1 MLARIL
7 NLVVIFMGVF
17 YSKWLLLMV
26 LIFDF
31 DGTIA
36 DTFKLYIDVM
46 RKIHHEYNFKYID
59 NDDIELCR
67 AMTAKEIIQYLG
79 ISPLQIPIIT
89 HRIRG
94 DFTQRMTEQKIFTG
108 FDSVLEGLKQEGHKL
123 FILSS
128 NSEENINIF
137 LRLNNITQFDAVF
150 SKSSIFGKSRII
162 KNIINK
168 NKFIA
173 DDVYYIGD
181 ETRDIEAAKKISI
194 KSIAVS
200 WGYNN
205 RKALI
210 DKNPD
215 YLIDKPQQLMSL
227 FAV

>member
-1 MLARIL
+1 
-7 NLVVIFMGVF
+7 
-17 YSKWLLLMV
+17 MV

-36 DTFKLYIDVM
+36 DTFNLYIDVM
-46 RKIHHEYNFKYID
+46 RKIYREYNFKYID
-59 NDDIELCR
+59 DDDIELCR
-67 AMTAKEIIQYLG
+67 AMTSKEIIQYLG
-79 ISPLQIPIIT
+79 ISPLQIPMIA

-94 DFTQRMTEQKIFTG
+94 DFTQQMKEQKIFTG
-108 FDSVLEGLKQEGHKL
+108 VDSVLESLKQEGHKL

-137 LRLNNITQFDAVF
+137 LGLNNITQFDAVF
-150 SKSSIFGKSRII
+150 SKSSIFGKSGII
-162 KNIINK
+162 KKIINK

-181 ETRDIEAAKKISI
+181 ETRDIEAAKKINI
-194 KSIAVS
+194 KSIAVT

-205 RKALI
+205 RKALL

-215 YLIDKPQQLMSL
+215 YIIDKPQQLLALLAM
-227 FAV
+227 

>member
-1 MLARIL
+1 
-7 NLVVIFMGVF
+7 
-17 YSKWLLLMV
+17 MV

-36 DTFKLYIDVM
+36 DTFNLYIDVM
-46 RKIHHEYNFKYID
+46 RKIYHEYNFKYID
-59 NDDIELCR
+59 DDDIELCR
-67 AMTAKEIIQYLG
+67 AMTSKEIIQYLG
-79 ISPLQIPIIT
+79 ISPLQIPMIA

-94 DFTQRMTEQKIFTG
+94 DFTQRMKEQKIFTG
-108 FDSVLEGLKQEGHKL
+108 VDSVLESLKQEGHKL

-150 SKSSIFGKSRII
+150 SKSSIFGKSGII
-162 KNIINK
+162 KKIINK
-168 NKFIA
+168 NKIIT

-181 ETRDIEAAKKISI
+181 ETRDIEATKKINI
-194 KSIAVS
+194 KSIAVT

-205 RKALI
+205 RKALL

-215 YLIDKPQQLMSL
+215 YIIDKPQQLLALLAM
-227 FAV
+227 

>member
-1 MLARIL
+1 
-7 NLVVIFMGVF
+7 
-17 YSKWLLLMV
+17 MV

-36 DTFKLYIDVM
+36 DTFNLYIDVM
-46 RKIHHEYNFKYID
+46 RKIYREYNFKYID
-59 NDDIELCR
+59 DDDIELCR
-67 AMTAKEIIQYLG
+67 AMTSKEIIQYLG
-79 ISPLQIPIIT
+79 ISPLQIPMIA

-94 DFTQRMTEQKIFTG
+94 DFTQRMKEQKIFTG
-108 FDSVLEGLKQEGHKL
+108 VDSVLESLKQEGHKL

-137 LRLNNITQFDAVF
+137 LGLNNITQFDAVF
-150 SKSSIFGKSRII
+150 SKSSIFGKSGII
-162 KNIINK
+162 KKIINK

-181 ETRDIEAAKKISI
+181 ETRDIEAAKKINI
-194 KSIAVS
+194 KSIAVT

-205 RKALI
+205 RKALL

-215 YLIDKPQQLMSL
+215 YIIDKPQQLL
-227 FAV
+227 ALLAI

>member
-1 MLARIL
+1 
-7 NLVVIFMGVF
+7 
-17 YSKWLLLMV
+17 MV

-36 DTFKLYIDVM
+36 DTFNLYIDVM
-46 RKIHHEYNFKYID
+46 RKIYREYNFKYID
-59 NDDIELCR
+59 DDDIELCR
-67 AMTAKEIIQYLG
+67 AMTSKEIIQYLG
-79 ISPLQIPIIT
+79 ISPLQIPMIA

-94 DFTQRMTEQKIFTG
+94 DFTQRMKEQKIFTG
-108 FDSVLEGLKQEGHKL
+108 VDSVLESLKQEGHKL

-150 SKSSIFGKSRII
+150 SKSSIFGKSGII
-162 KNIINK
+162 KKIINK
-168 NKFIA
+168 NKIIT

-181 ETRDIEAAKKISI
+181 ETRDIEAAKKINI
-194 KSIAVS
+194 KSIAVT

-205 RKALI
+205 RKALL

-215 YLIDKPQQLMSL
+215 YIIDKPQQLLALLAM
-227 FAV
+227 

>member
-1 MLARIL
+1 
-7 NLVVIFMGVF
+7 
-17 YSKWLLLMV
+17 MV

-36 DTFKLYIDVM
+36 DTFNLYIDVM
-46 RKIHHEYNFKYID
+46 RKIYHEYNFKYID
-59 NDDIELCR
+59 DDDIELCR
-67 AMTAKEIIQYLG
+67 AMTSKEIIQYLG
-79 ISPLQIPIIT
+79 ISPLQIPMIA

-94 DFTQRMTEQKIFTG
+94 DFIQRMKEKKIFTG
-108 FDSVLEGLKQEGHKL
+108 VDSVLESLKQEGHKL

-150 SKSSIFGKSRII
+150 SKSSIFGKSGII
-162 KNIINK
+162 KKIINK
-168 NKFIA
+168 NKIIT

-181 ETRDIEAAKKISI
+181 ETRDIEATKKINI
-194 KSIAVS
+194 KSIAVT

-205 RKALI
+205 RKALL

-215 YLIDKPQQLMSL
+215 YIIDKPQQLLALLAM
-227 FAV
+227 

>member
-1 MLARIL
+1 
-7 NLVVIFMGVF
+7 
-17 YSKWLLLMV
+17 MV

-36 DTFKLYIDVM
+36 DTFNLYIDVM
-46 RKIHHEYNFKYID
+46 RKIYHEYNFKYID
-59 NDDIELCR
+59 DDDIELCR
-67 AMTAKEIIQYLG
+67 AMTSKEIIQYLG
-79 ISPLQIPIIT
+79 ISPLQIPMIA

-94 DFTQRMTEQKIFTG
+94 DFTQRMKEQKIFTG
-108 FDSVLEGLKQEGHKL
+108 VDSVIESLKQEGHKL

-150 SKSSIFGKSRII
+150 SKSSIFGKSGII
-162 KNIINK
+162 KKIINK
-168 NKFIA
+168 NKIIT

-181 ETRDIEAAKKISI
+181 ETRDIEATKKINI
-194 KSIAVS
+194 KSIAVT

-205 RKALI
+205 RKALL

-215 YLIDKPQQLMSL
+215 YIIDKPQQLLALLAM
-227 FAV
+227 

>member
-1 MLARIL
+1 
-7 NLVVIFMGVF
+7 
-17 YSKWLLLMV
+17 MV

-36 DTFKLYIDVM
+36 DTFNLYIDVM
-46 RKIHHEYNFKYID
+46 RKIYREYNFKYID
-59 NDDIELCR
+59 DDDIELCR
-67 AMTAKEIIQYLG
+67 AMTSKEIIQYLG
-79 ISPLQIPIIT
+79 ISPLQIPMIA

-94 DFTQRMTEQKIFTG
+94 DFTQRMKEQKIFTG
-108 FDSVLEGLKQEGHKL
+108 VDSVLESLKQEGHKL

-137 LRLNNITQFDAVF
+137 LGLNNITQFDAVF
-150 SKSSIFGKSRII
+150 SKSSIFGKSGII
-162 KNIINK
+162 KKIINK

-181 ETRDIEAAKKISI
+181 ETRDIEAAKKINI
-194 KSIAVS
+194 KSIAVT

-205 RKALI
+205 RKALL

-215 YLIDKPQQLMSL
+215 YIIDKPQQLLALLAM
-227 FAV
+227 

>member
-1 MLARIL
+1 M
-7 NLVVIFMGVF
+7 
-17 YSKWLLLMV
+17 
-26 LIFDF
+26 FDF

-36 DTFKLYIDVM
+36 DTFNLYIDVM
-46 RKIHHEYNFKYID
+46 RKIYREYNFKYIGD
-59 NDDIELCR
+59 DDIELCR
-67 AMTAKEIIQYLG
+67 AMTSKEIIQYLG
-79 ISPLQIPIIT
+79 ISPLQIPMIA

-94 DFTQRMTEQKIFTG
+94 DFTQRMKEQKIFTG
-108 FDSVLEGLKQEGHKL
+108 VDSVLESLKQEGHKL

-150 SKSSIFGKSRII
+150 SKSSIFGKSGII
-162 KNIINK
+162 KKIINK

-181 ETRDIEAAKKISI
+181 ETRDIEAAKKINI
-194 KSIAVS
+194 KSIAVT

-205 RKALI
+205 RKALL

-215 YLIDKPQQLMSL
+215 YIIDKPQQLLALLAM
-227 FAV
+227 

>member
-1 MLARIL
+1 
-7 NLVVIFMGVF
+7 
-17 YSKWLLLMV
+17 MV

-36 DTFKLYIDVM
+36 DTFNLYIDVM
-46 RKIHHEYNFKYID
+46 RKIYHEYNFKYID
-59 NDDIELCR
+59 DDDIELCR
-67 AMTAKEIIQYLG
+67 AMTSKEIIQYLG
-79 ISPLQIPIIT
+79 ISPLQIPMIA

-94 DFTQRMTEQKIFTG
+94 DFTQRMKEQKIFTG
-108 FDSVLEGLKQEGHKL
+108 VDSVLESLKQEGHKL

-150 SKSSIFGKSRII
+150 SKSSIFGKSGFI
-162 KNIINK
+162 KKIINK
-168 NKFIA
+168 NKIIT

-181 ETRDIEAAKKISI
+181 ETRDIEATKKINI
-194 KSIAVS
+194 KSIAVT

-205 RKALI
+205 RKALL

-215 YLIDKPQQLMSL
+215 YIIDKPQQLLALLAM
-227 FAV
+227 